1 MDPVAA
7 SPQGDARPDHQQAVA
22 TMETTQVR
30 DDSVGQDGR
39 DGQNQVFP
47 DGQAVGQERAQP
59 AGEPVA
65 QQGEVGLHLQQS
77 GSNHLHQEATG
88 VNEVAAAQADAGSS
102 GFHDNINYETPRSQV
117 SRRSIFP
124 SPISAADGPSPSALP
139 RGLKWITGIGEYF
152 NIRSVGESF
161 AGPTFAA
168 PLTGVRGRPTTP
180 QYGAVS
186 VPSASHSRTELAG
199 GSSSLF
205 NAEALQRLRAM
216 EGSAPLLYSSSDANV
231 PRGERPSSDSSDL
244 PRDVIQQ
251 EVARQLGQL
260 TSRVQA
266 AEAENQQL
274 RQRLT
279 FMTEAPLLFQD
290 WVHVT
295 GGVAMDL
302 SDSSGE
308 WWGRLVEEI
317 QKAYAR
323 WQSASAERTRI
334 LQALQDPGLTNLV
347 SPLMATHQDLNFRLQ
362 CSRSM
367 LHIDRMPTLEETKEY
382 AKHILSEMEIAA
394 AAVNA
399 AGGPKLRALGQTTQP
414 TNQQQQLQ
422 KQPGTRPACKYFM
435 SDKGCRKG
443 PACAYLHDM
452 SSLDKAQRSRKCLK
466 CGSTEHRQKQCPS
479 VTGKPPVESPGGKA
493 KGGAP
498 TRAAQPTS
506 PTSSVT
512 PTSPASP
519 VGVAQLTQPVLEST
533 QLALNPTAQ
542 PSGACSLQAAAS
554 PIVEA
559 ASGLATSGA
568 GLAAL
573 GLGGQTSGV
582 DIAALDRLLEQ
593 AQAQLRAIQ
602 PQVGDGSP
610 QGQSPK
616 LNVMRTALMEEA
628 SFQEET
634 DSPSALLDS
643 GATHALRPSVSQRE
657 WQSASE
663 VQVQLAGDQT
673 GMFRMSDRGTSLN
686 EPSSPTQNSQVIVP
700 LGPLIEKLGY
710 RLSWSRSVCKLQSPE
725 GHTYKLRIKSGCP
738 QLQEHEALKLI
749 TQLEQ
754 AKLQKDV
761 SQLEQATVDTS
772 SLVEKSRAFG
782 RRTWFHR
789 LMQYARDGSAESA
802 RLALTNA
809 AWIDLAPETLH
820 GNLLP
825 DQSQSTGWQVLSG
838 LHCLSRAKRRA
849 LHSSKNWVVHMYS
862 GDRSNPSLQLPV
874 GRDSV
879 ILNLDLRLSK
889 SHDVRS
895 HPAWQAL
902 VWGARNGRISHIVGS
917 PPHTQFLPDASRKLQ
932 RDSAFFR
939 TSGSQSFTAE
949 EDHDNVKTFLNELDL
964 AGRMLVLHA
973 LACAGRCAHRDKRH
987 QSSDVGFLIEHP
999 KVIDSEAERFQWD
1012 SFSFW
1017 DTGLWK
1023 AYQEEAG
1030 LATVDLQTAGDDA
1043 SSVHTW
1049 TIGTNLGY
1057 FLHKATNS
1065 NSLSS
1070 PRRCHSRV
1078 WTASFRHEVSSA
1090 LEQHRSFIRLCPMTR
1105 EQWRQHLLAGHR
1117 PYNRQCASCVS
1128 GAGYS
1133 HQHRKIEHPSISCL
1147 NVDVIGPLRYPGLNP
1162 DQRGKAP
1169 RPFRYCLVGAYRFAK
1184 IPHVQ
1189 GIATDEEIQ
1198 GVLEESQRLQLE
1210 PTGERETASQDPLQ
1224 EEGEHTDLDEY
1235 VPSEPEVDE
1244 DYLEQVAVPEEV
1256 EAAGVGGEDDDDN
1269 PSPGADASSDPLD
1282 RVIEDLQFSG
1292 ESDTLLFAIPL
1303 HTNRNAEILTG
1314 LQEIAIWLRSHNCPV
1329 RRMHSD
1335 KSTEFFGK
1343 PIRQW
1348 CRSQG
1353 VATTYSEPGD
1363 PRSNGY
1369 IEGSVRLLKQKTRT
1383 LLHGS
1388 GLPHAMWPSAIMT
1401 VAMQQRGERLG
1412 MPTKLLAPFGHDVLA
1427 KEKRFHQQRA
1437 DVDSDWKKYKY
1448 VGLST
1453 TTPGAHIL
1461 VRQVGERY
1469 QFMHTRGVRVGSE
1482 DPPNVFP
1489 PLQVDES
1496 PSPRRRIVGKSPAA
1510 SIEAKGVQV
1519 LEEDLSF
1526 RTKLQAVLCDWDP
1539 VVARKII
1546 LQWHRGATDS
1556 QHKTGLFRR
1565 GGNVGV
1571 HSATFQDEHFT
1582 ELLNRFFLHYA
1593 PGAMYTSLLLSGTPQ
1608 ELHMDSGNAPGT
1620 CNIVLPVLMPRT
1632 GGHHWSEVRPGDVLQ
1647 GNVCEMLGPKGEKF
1661 FGTDGQQ
1668 PNERSSGSAEG
1679 SEQVTFLHDVVGSVA
1694 LALPLSSSGPHEVS
1708 FTALPSEAVYVRKI
1722 EQSFTRGIEA
1732 VLDGLTTPLGVVHLV
1747 DPGEARQ
1754 HIDRWAPSLE
1764 KELAALEPAIQR
1776 FVQDDELHQQLQ
1788 SRSDLIELPAKVVF
1802 TVKPPNQGALETE
1815 TSMNVSSMSRQERE
1829 THLFRRKSRIVACG
1843 NMTEPSSW
1851 ELYAAGAT
1859 SEVLRIIIAETSF
1872 RAWALGVLDIVAA
1885 FLGTPMPP
1893 PDQFPPVVVRP
1904 PGVLRLRGLA
1914 GPRELWL
1921 LRRALYGL
1929 REAPRLWCLHRD
1941 RLLRLMTFETDEGL
1955 LCLKQ
1960 SSGDENVWMLQ
1971 SVDEEESEIKG
1982 YILVYVD
1989 DILLAMPLSL
1999 MRTVASKLQST
2010 WDTSPL
2016 CVASRE
2022 VPVKFL
2028 GLDVVAVD
2036 GGFFVTQETY
2046 VDELARI
2053 HNPHPPAVTPLTREE
2068 CSFELTSSDIPPTPE
2083 LTLECQQRAGEL
2095 LWLSQRSRP
2104 DIAFTSALVSSLS
2117 TRAPARA
2124 IRVAQR
2130 ALRYVASTRSSG
2142 ILFVSHGDA
2151 LDIYTDA
2158 SFAPEG
2164 TKSHTGYAIFYR

>member
-1 MDPVAA
+1 MGAQGMSQPVHTFPQIPTRPIPPVSPADPAQRYLA
-7 SPQGDARPDHQQAVA
+7 PPQTWNQSPELVSALANS
-22 TMETTQVR
+22 VR
-30 DDSVGQDGR
+30 QL
-39 DGQNQVFP
+39 
-47 DGQAVGQERAQP
+47 QE
-59 AGEPVA
+59 
-65 QQGEVGLHLQQS
+65 LQQS
-77 GSNHLHQEATG
+77 ALKGAHATTESSPTSPEAVKPG
-88 VNEVAAAQADAGSS
+88 V
-102 GFHDNINYETPRSQV
+102 TTL
-117 SRRSIFP
+117 
-124 SPISAADGPSPSALP
+124 SPLP
-139 RGLKWITGIGEYF
+139 L
-152 NIRSVGESF
+152 ESE
-161 AGPTFAA
+161 P
-168 PLTGVRGRPTTP
+168 
-180 QYGAVS
+180 
-186 VPSASHSRTELAG
+186 
-199 GSSSLF
+199 
-205 NAEALQRLRAM
+205 
-216 EGSAPLLYSSSDANV
+216 
-231 PRGERPSSDSSDL
+231 
-244 PRDVIQQ
+244 
-251 EVARQLGQL
+251 
-260 TSRVQA
+260 
-266 AEAENQQL
+266 
-274 RQRLT
+274 
-279 FMTEAPLLFQD
+279 EAPLLFQD

-323 WQSASAERTRI
+323 WQSASPLERAAIQPDTTRVDLPKWVRVNARFATMLMTVLPAGLKADVISRGSATSSLHILFRMFLAFQPGGGAERTRI
-334 LQALQDPGLTNLV
+334 LQALQDPGQAKTPQEAVTLLRSWNRWLLRCQECRLNPPDTMILSRGLTNLV
-347 SPLMATHQDLNFRLQ
+347 SPLMATHQDINFRLQ

-542 PSGACSLQAAAS
+542 SSGACSLQAAAS

-602 PQVGDGSP
+602 PQVGDGSL

-628 SFQEET
+628 SFQEKT

-663 VQVQLAGDQT
+663 VQVQWAGDQT
-673 GMFRMSDRGTSLN
+673 GMFRMSDRGTLLN

-1437 DVDSDWKKYKY
+1437 D
-1448 VGLST
+1448 GQ
-1453 TTPGAHIL
+1453 
-1461 VRQVGERY
+1461 R
-1469 QFMHTRGVRVGSE
+1469 
-1482 DPPNVFP
+1482 
-1489 PLQVDES
+1489 
-1496 PSPRRRIVGKSPAA
+1496 
-1510 SIEAKGVQV
+1510 
-1519 LEEDLSF
+1519 LEEV
-1526 RTKLQAVLCDWDP
+1526 QIC
-1539 VVARKII
+1539 
-1546 LQWHRGATDS
+1546 
-1556 QHKTGLFRR
+1556 
-1565 GGNVGV
+1565 
-1571 HSATFQDEHFT
+1571 
-1582 ELLNRFFLHYA
+1582 
-1593 PGAMYTSLLLSGTPQ
+1593 
-1608 ELHMDSGNAPGT
+1608 
-1620 CNIVLPVLMPRT
+1620 
-1632 GGHHWSEVRPGDVLQ
+1632 
-1647 GNVCEMLGPKGEKF
+1647 
-1661 FGTDGQQ
+1661 
-1668 PNERSSGSAEG
+1668 
-1679 SEQVTFLHDVVGSVA
+1679 
-1694 LALPLSSSGPHEVS
+1694 
-1708 FTALPSEAVYVRKI
+1708 
-1722 EQSFTRGIEA
+1722 
-1732 VLDGLTTPLGVVHLV
+1732 GVVH
-1747 DPGEARQ
+1747 
-1754 HIDRWAPSLE
+1754 H
-1764 KELAALEPAIQR
+1764 
-1776 FVQDDELHQQLQ
+1776 H
-1788 SRSDLIELPAKVVF
+1788 
-1802 TVKPPNQGALETE
+1802 
-1815 TSMNVSSMSRQERE
+1815 
-1829 THLFRRKSRIVACG
+1829 
-1843 NMTEPSSW
+1843 SW
-1851 ELYAAGAT
+1851 
-1859 SEVLRIIIAETSF
+1859 
-1872 RAWALGVLDIVAA
+1872 
-1885 FLGTPMPP
+1885 
-1893 PDQFPPVVVRP
+1893 
-1904 PGVLRLRGLA
+1904 
-1914 GPRELWL
+1914 
-1921 LRRALYGL
+1921 
-1929 REAPRLWCLHRD
+1929 C
-1941 RLLRLMTFETDEGL
+1941 
-1955 LCLKQ
+1955 
-1960 SSGDENVWMLQ
+1960 
-1971 SVDEEESEIKG
+1971 
-1982 YILVYVD
+1982 
-1989 DILLAMPLSL
+1989 
-1999 MRTVASKLQST
+1999 
-2010 WDTSPL
+2010 
-2016 CVASRE
+2016 
-2022 VPVKFL
+2022 
-2028 GLDVVAVD
+2028 
-2036 GGFFVTQETY
+2036 
-2046 VDELARI
+2046 
-2053 HNPHPPAVTPLTREE
+2053 PH
-2068 CSFELTSSDIPPTPE
+2068 
-2083 LTLECQQRAGEL
+2083 
-2095 LWLSQRSRP
+2095 SRP
-2104 DIAFTSALVSSLS
+2104 A
-2117 TRAPARA
+2117 
-2124 IRVAQR
+2124 
-2130 ALRYVASTRSSG
+2130 G
-2142 ILFVSHGDA
+2142 W
-2151 LDIYTDA
+2151 
-2158 SFAPEG
+2158 
-2164 TKSHTGYAIFYR
+2164 